1 MLRFLLVLLCVAL
14 LALPAGCGG
23 KSESVETEDPKTTPM
38 KSVKSAQPEVPKKKI
53 PLADRR
59 YGGKSHQEWS
69 AAIKNIDPKSVQG
82 RESVAGLTALIA
94 DDDVPPILRRRA
106 AMVLGEVGRP
116 AESSVPVLAGV
127 LKKHNVD
134 ETRPDESSLEIALK
148 TLMLLGPVA
157 KGATPELV
165 AVLKNRYRSVPVR
178 KGALEALARIGKA
191 DSRAVQAVVDA
202 LSMRRNSGM
211 SRRDWYALRGL
222 AALGITMIG
231 PVAARPAIIPLR
243 RGSKNTGDE
252 GFRRNCV
259 AALGAIQSQD
269 AIIPLTDA
277 MTRDYSPAVRE
288 TAVAALAQLGPLAIP
303 ALRKLLKH
311 DNKEV
316 AANAAKALGMI
327 GEKAEPAK
335 DDLDFALDDDNG
347 WLRIRA
353 AEALWRITDDPNKA
367 VFALVEE
374 LENRDRQIRMQ
385 AYRLFKEM
393 GPKAKGGENAIKRL
407 LEDKRSYVRIA
418 AAKTLRAI
426 QGD

>member
-1 MLRFLLVLLCVAL
+1 MSRSWLRIFCVAL
-14 LALPAGCGG
+14 LAQSAGCGG
-23 KSESVETEDPKTTPM
+23 KSESAVTEDPKPTPK
-38 KSVKSAQPEVPKKKI
+38 KSVKSSQPEVPKKKV

-59 YGGKSHQEWS
+59 YDGKSHEEWS
-69 AAIKNIDPKSVQG
+69 AALKNIDPKSVQG
-82 RESVAGLTALIA
+82 RDAVKGLTALIA
-94 DDDVPPILRRRA
+94 DDDVPPLLRLRA

-116 AESSVPVLAGV
+116 AESSVPVLADV
-127 LKKHNVD
+127 LKRLNVD
-134 ETRPDESSLEIALK
+134 ESRPDETSLEIALK
-148 TLMLLGPVA
+148 ALMLLGPVA
-157 KGATPELV
+157 KEATPQLV

-178 KGALEALARIGKA
+178 KAALEALARIGKA
-191 DSRAVQAVVDA
+191 DSKAVQAVVAA
-202 LSMRRNSGM
+202 LDMRRNSGM
-211 SRRDWYALRGL
+211 SRREWYGLKAL
-222 AALGITMIG
+222 AAQGIALIG

-277 MTRDYSPAVRE
+277 MTRDYSPAIRD
-288 TAVAALAQLGPLAIP
+288 VAAEALAQLGPLAVP

-311 DNKEV
+311 DDKTV
-316 AANAAKALGMI
+316 AANAARALGMI
-327 GEKAEPAK
+327 GEKAESAK

-393 GPKAKGGENAIKRL
+393 GPKAKGGANAIKRL

-426 QGD
+426 QGE